1 MEEEW
6 YDLPDGSQVSIPN
19 NASREDLTSLFRQLS
34 EEFPDTIGVAWDS
47 YGDKEEEEGNL
58 FGALYQAVE
67 NIPRGIASV
76 PLLATQGIAGVLTPH
91 TDTALE
97 KSLRKGR
104 DWLYSG
110 IDPKYRESNIANIG
124 MGLGQLVPII
134 AAARLLGPSS
144 AAMLGPA
151 ALRKFA
157 GPALR
162 RLTPAAERGI
172 LASAQQITAGS
183 MVSVPMMMGDAAT
196 RLSDYEERTG
206 QDVSALKELAAFGAA
221 VPVGVLE
228 TLPIVGF
235 GKLPGFASKAAK
247 SKAALAGVGLA
258 EASTAAAFTM
268 GATTEAVQEA
278 TSELLQT
285 SVARALYDDEAYE
298 RLGERVFD
306 AGIVGGG
313 AGGIAAVLMNLYNR
327 DKGARALGNN
337 HQSADAIER
346 DQARRGGRQQPASD
360 SELEVRQEVTPR
372 GFGLANPE
380 LTQEEYN
387 DEYNKR
393 YETHLEQLKAQE
405 AVLAKDLDDEV
416 PSRTALNPDG
426 KPEFQ
431 IDVDF
436 KTRTLEDNTVVPDV
450 TEGETIT
457 VFDTQGNKV
466 TVQVTAVSPIGGVRV
481 LTPEGQDVLLDPDN
495 NLVLDDVNNPQYV
508 IKDVSFRGKKLS
520 EFTKDELQNDV
531 LPKLEQQLAEISMSR
546 IALNKKGRTQEIRQD
561 INAVNRSL
569 GRTDEVGYQART
581 PEELQEEA
589 RIRVE
594 EDRNRDI
601 ESFNEFQLSRNEVEL
616 ETGLPFTDLD
626 SVGDVSIEELAKL
639 AQEGRITPDEF
650 EKIIQADRI
659 SKTGGLDRNEFQ
671 EFVERTVPRNNT
683 YDARA
688 VASAILVADPVFTK
702 GAKNSEDVFGEGTV
716 EQQMDKALELLLPLL
731 SPETAT
737 LLQTQQRLSPEQ
749 VNEVIAEARSATNKG
764 RKGNLFRLK
773 DAYNTLFGFRGGVD
787 LYDRVQRTYKD
798 KGVEWTENRQGEID
812 FKFVDE
818 REAEVV
824 KLIRGQ
830 TAEQI
835 WNNKTGFQ
843 KAVEKLLKKKNI
855 TLPTSSVLGSGKGL
869 NSEAFTSIVR
879 RVTGK
884 SSLKDL
890 AQPGQR
896 KALLGHLANL
906 PTFTSPTELLD
917 LSPRIYNS
925 GDTQAIVTALN
936 AKPGQDINELGVA
949 TISEQGIQDG
959 LALEQGLRHLIQGG
973 YVNKKNNKFFL
984 EPNNRAHA
992 RTPQDEM
999 RDEYRRE
1006 LEEKTKAEEIRNQTL
1021 QKKINQVSST
1031 LGNIMVASGLS
1042 PAGVELQLS
1051 ADMDPVYEGLVNE
1064 DTGII
1069 KNPEFMERSF
1079 AALDGPNA
1087 KIFVNLSVM
1096 DPDGT
1101 RPIQEI
1107 IQDFRKEIWR
1117 AYEDYQYFFEPE
1129 IRAVDGRTKEDVVP
1143 QQIWE
1148 QYSADP
1154 YVEINFLEFADQLSP
1169 EGTKGD
1175 VMADARAMYMEAL
1188 SKGLISPK
1196 KSAGQIGSLQK
1207 RLGRFLEGAILGS
1220 RETGLQDVLSIYGQ
1234 FVSGEIGRRG
1244 PGVSVLNPEG
1254 PLRNLVIKDYVDPKH
1269 FAALEQ
1275 AIANDDTEAQQKIL
1289 DQIANEE
1296 RADQNLADVPDRSPI
1311 ETLTNRLMAQQEHES
1326 TKPGTVP
1333 SLGINASDNAIEAY
1347 FAVKRGDKPYKM
1359 PAPIK
1364 HKYRRKVK
1372 WTPTKEL
1379 NDLVEQYGDESSKPL
1394 NDERLTGEVLIEL
1407 RMGELREEV
1416 FGETAEGQ
1424 PITWDDLTPKQQ
1436 FQKTREVYNDY
1447 AISWS
1452 EPFKALFDKNKRTAL
1467 RQHLRRR
1474 IADAA
1479 YPVELQEQMLGRATD
1494 GLRRLADQSA
1504 VGAVRQR
1511 DNGMSVEYNM
1521 SMVGGVQW
1529 VGDILNGY
1537 HDFVA
1542 YGDEQ
1547 MTLMQMYGLLETAHD
1562 RKFATHYVA
1571 ARRKIDQ
1578 DRKQQQAEIA
1588 YEQAVAKV
1596 VAEGRQAGLTE
1607 KQIKKQVA
1615 RDDNVRFFKR
1625 NKKSRIY
1632 YDKELSPEQQLAKA
1646 KEMVNQIE
1654 EQAPHVVEFFE
1665 EFQKHNLRTVLPWLS
1680 STQSITPEMYE
1691 YLEDMAYAPL
1701 YKNIG
1706 MIAAYPMGSDGT
1718 GSRSKVKK
1726 KLEFGQMKEADGYLF
1741 DHALD
1746 SFADLDRVD
1755 IIESVAYSQLA
1766 MIRDGLSNIAARRVV
1781 DTALQL
1787 EELGLGKQ
1795 AYRTNEAGPD
1805 TLRVMVDGK
1814 QQFWRMADPEMA
1826 NATMLLG
1833 FSPAQG
1839 FVASMFEAGKISAGM
1854 LRFGIVNFPVFIH
1867 RNFIKDGD
1875 SLYITMGGQKVSLLP
1890 VLRQIEKATESGLL
1904 ARARMNGLVSGGGG
1918 AFFNV
1923 SDLISGTGTLEATM
1937 NKLGIG
1943 GGPGARRARESRQ
1956 QERYDKV
1963 LQSLERGKIEFDS
1976 VADYAAFMSV
1986 AYRNLRELGEVTA
1999 RMSAM
2004 DLTLGRTGNLAQARL
2019 DGVEVMN
2026 YGRRGADPALNAIM
2040 AMVPFMSGGITGLDN
2055 FYRSHIGAPD
2065 SLGAHLVDPNMT
2077 DEAASKIRTQT
2088 WIRGMHLMGALL
2100 IYYMMM
2106 RDEEAYKRA
2115 GEVEKMNNFIIPV
2128 GDKYFK
2134 MPISFT
2140 TGMFYKAIP
2149 ESILR
2154 SMDEEDY
2161 GWEEVGAE
2169 VKDQIGRNL
2178 DFHIMPQALRPI
2190 YGAIRNHND
2199 FTNEAIVP
2207 SFMED
2212 LPPELQRTEYT
2223 SNVAT
2228 GLAKVFGV
2236 IPGPN
2241 PLSSP
2246 QKMEYLIRQYTGYAG
2261 LYSMMVGDR
2270 IIREATGQNIVGTR
2284 YDWGPS
2290 SLLNGQGIEN
2300 FPVLGDVI
2308 GDWREGN
2315 ASTEKFYELKDEM
2328 DIYVRVVNKLQ
2339 SENRV
2344 EDLRKFQE
2352 DNAGLRKYRT
2362 KVRAYESYM
2371 KRWRERRDM
2380 VLMSDRFTDE
2390 QKRKILYDMIEEKDR
2405 ALDGVITQPGERP
2418 LLGVSQVRAALA
2430 EVG

>member
-19 NASREDLTSLFRQLS
+19 NASREDLTALFRQLS

-258 EASTAAAFTM
+258 ETSTAAAFTM

-337 HQSADAIER
+337 HQSADAIKR

-416 PSRTALNPDG
+416 PSRTALFPDG
-426 KPEFQ
+426 KPQFQ
-431 IDVDF
+431 IDVGF

-457 VFDTQGNKV
+457 VFDTAGNKV
-466 TVQVTAVSPIGGVRV
+466 TVQVAAVSPSGGVRV
-481 LTPEGQDVLLDPDN
+481 LTPEGQEVLLESSND
-495 NLVLDDVNNPQYV
+495 LVLDDVNNPQYV
-508 IKDVSFRGKKLS
+508 IKHVFQGKLLS

-531 LPKLEQQLAEISMSR
+531 LPQLEERLAVVSQSKAGNKAR
-546 IALNKKGRTQEIRQD
+546 LALEIRQD
-561 INAVNRSL
+561 INAVNLSL

-702 GAKNSEDVFGEGTV
+702 GVKTSEDLFGKGTV
-716 EQQMDKALELLLPLL
+716 EQQMDKALELLLPRL

-884 SSLKDL
+884 SSLKEL

-936 AKPGQDINELGVA
+936 AKPGQDINQLAVT
-949 TISEQGIQDG
+949 TISEQGIQNIE
-959 LALEQGLRHLIQGG
+959 ALEQGLRHLIQGG
-973 YVNKKNNKFFL
+973 YVNTKNKRFFL

-1064 DTGII
+1064 DTGIV
-1069 KNPEFMERSF
+1069 KNPEFLEQSY

-1087 KIFVNLSVM
+1087 KIFVNLSQI

-1101 RPIQEI
+1101 RPIPEI
-1107 IQDFRKEIWR
+1107 IQDFRKEIFR
-1117 AYEDYQYFFEPE
+1117 AYDEFGYFFEPE
-1129 IRAVDGRTKEDVVP
+1129 LRSMNGQVKEQIVP
-1143 QQIWE
+1143 EQIWAE
-1148 QYSADP
+1148 YSADP
-1154 YVEINFLEFADQLSP
+1154 YEQVNFLEFADKLAP
-1169 EGTKGD
+1169 DAGKGD
-1175 VMADARAMYMEAL
+1175 VMADARAMFMEAL
-1188 SKGLISPK
+1188 SKGLLPK
-1196 KSAGQIGSLQK
+1196 QQTAGQVGSLKQRIGK
-1207 RLGRFLEGAILGS
+1207 FLEGAILGS

-1254 PLRNLVIKDYVDPKH
+1254 PLRNLRIKDYVDPKH

-1311 ETLTNRLMAQQEHES
+1311 ETLTNRIMAQEEHES

-1416 FGETAEGQ
+1416 FGETAEGE

-1504 VGAVRQR
+1504 IGAVRQR

-1547 MTLMQMYGLLETAHD
+1547 MTLMQMNGLLETAHD

-1571 ARRKIDQ
+1571 AERYIAQERKLAEA
-1578 DRKQQQAEIA
+1578 QAME
-1588 YEQAVAKV
+1588 EKAVAKITR
-1596 VAEGRQAGLTE
+1596 EGREAGLTD
-1607 KQIKKQVA
+1607 KQIKELIKNDENA
-1615 RDDNVRFFKR
+1615 RFGKK
-1625 NKKSRIY
+1625 NKKLRDY
-1632 YDKELSPEQQLAKA
+1632 YDKTLSPEEQLAKA
-1646 KEMVNQIE
+1646 QEMVQQIK

-1665 EFQKHNLRTVLPWLS
+1665 QFQKHNLRTVLPWML
-1680 STQSITPEMYE
+1680 STQMITPEIYE
-1691 YLEDMAYAPL
+1691 YLQDVAYMPL

-1718 GSRSKVKK
+1718 GSRSKIKK

-1741 DHALD
+1741 DHAID

-1963 LQSLERGKIEFDS
+1963 LKSLERGKIEFDS

-1999 RMSAM
+1999 RMSAF

-2077 DEAASKIRTQT
+2077 DEAASKIKTQT

-2154 SMDEEDY
+2154 SLDEEDY
-2161 GWEEVGAE
+2161 GWEDVGAE
-2169 VKDQIGRNL
+2169 VIDQTKRNL
-2178 DFHIMPQALRPI
+2178 DFHIMPQALRPM
-2190 YGAIRNHND
+2190 YNAIRNHND

-2430 EVG
+2430 EAG

>member
-19 NASREDLTSLFRQLS
+19 NASREELTALFRQLS

-104 DWLYSG
+104 DWLYGG

-124 MGLGQLVPII
+124 MGLGQLIPII

-172 LASAQQITAGS
+172 LESARQVTAGS

-196 RLSDYEERTG
+196 RISDYEERTG

-221 VPVGVLE
+221 TPIGVLE
-228 TLPIVGF
+228 TLPIVGV
-235 GKLPGFASKAAK
+235 GKLPGFAGRAATR
-247 SKAALAGVGLA
+247 AGLLEGAGLA
-258 EASTAAAFTM
+258 APSTAAAFTM

-327 DKGARALGNN
+327 DKGGRALGNN
-337 HQSADAIER
+337 IQSLNAIER
-346 DQARRGGRQQPASD
+346 DQARRGGRQQPTSD

-405 AVLAKDLDDEV
+405 ALLAKDLDEEV
-416 PSRTALNPDG
+416 PSRTALFPDG
-426 KPEFQ
+426 TPQFQ

-457 VFDTQGNKV
+457 VFDTAGNKV
-466 TVQVTAVSPIGGVRV
+466 TVQVAAVSPTGGVRV
-481 LTPEGQDVLLDPDN
+481 VTPEGQEVLLESSND
-495 NLVLDDVNNPQYV
+495 LVLDDVNNPQYV
-508 IKDVSFRGKKLS
+508 IKHVFQGKLLS
-520 EFTKDELQNDV
+520 EFNRDELQNTV
-531 LPKLEQQLAEISMSR
+531 LPQLEQRLATVSQSKALNKAR
-546 IALNKKGRTQEIRQD
+546 IALEIRQD
-561 INAVNRSL
+561 INAVNLSI
-569 GRTDEVGYQART
+569 GRADEVGYQART

-601 ESFNEFQLSRNEVEL
+601 ERFNEFQRSRNEVEL

-626 SVGDVSIEELAKL
+626 SVGDVPIEELARL
-639 AQEGRITPDEF
+639 AQEGRITADEF

-659 SKTGGLDRNEFQ
+659 SKAGGLDRNEFQ

-683 YDARA
+683 YDTRS
-688 VASAILVADPVFTK
+688 VASAVLIADPVFTK
-702 GAKNSEDVFGEGTV
+702 GAKTSEDLFGKGTV
-716 EQQMDKALELLLPLL
+716 EQQMDKALELLLPRL

-764 RKGNLFRLK
+764 RKGNLFRVK
-773 DAYNTLFGFRGGVD
+773 NAYNTLFGFRGGAD

-798 KGVEWTENRQGEID
+798 KGVEWTENRQGELELT
-812 FKFVDE
+812 FADE

-835 WNNKTGFQ
+835 WNNKTGFKQ
-843 KAVEKLLKKKNI
+843 AVEKLLKRKNI

-869 NSEAFTSIVR
+869 DSEAFTSIVR

-890 AQPGQR
+890 TQPGQR

-917 LSPRIYNS
+917 LSPRLYNS
-925 GDTQAIVTALN
+925 GDTQSIITALS
-936 AKPGQDINELGVA
+936 AKPGQDINQLAVA
-949 TISEQGIQDG
+949 TISEQGIQNIE
-959 LALEQGLRHLIQGG
+959 ALEQGLRHLIQGG
-973 YVNKKNNKFFL
+973 YVNTKNKRFFV

-1021 QKKINQVSST
+1021 RRKIDQVSST

-1064 DTGII
+1064 ETGII
-1069 KNPEFMERSF
+1069 KNPEFLEQSY

-1087 KIFVNLSVM
+1087 KIFVNLSQI

-1101 RPIQEI
+1101 RAIPEI
-1107 IQDFRKEIWR
+1107 IQDFRKEIFR
-1117 AYEDYQYFFEPE
+1117 AYDEYGYFFEPE
-1129 IRAVDGRTKEDVVP
+1129 LRAMNGQVKEQIVP
-1143 QQIWE
+1143 EQIWAE
-1148 QYSADP
+1148 YSADP
-1154 YVEINFLEFADQLSP
+1154 YEQVNFLEFADKLAP
-1169 EGTKGD
+1169 DAGKGD
-1175 VMADARAMYMEAL
+1175 VLADARAMFMEAL
-1188 SKGLISPK
+1188 SKGLLSK
-1196 KSAGQIGSLQK
+1196 KKTAGQVGSLK
-1207 RLGRFLEGAILGS
+1207 NRIGKFLEGAILGS

-1244 PGVSVLNPEG
+1244 PGTSVLNPDA
-1254 PLRNLVIKDYVDPKH
+1254 PIRNLRIKDYVDPKH
-1269 FAALEQ
+1269 VAALEQ

-1424 PITWDDLTPKQQ
+1424 PRTWDDLTPKEQ
-1436 FQKTREVYNDY
+1436 FEKTREVYNDY

-1467 RQHLRRR
+1467 REHLRRR

-1504 VGAVRQR
+1504 VGAVRFR
-1511 DNGMSVEYNM
+1511 DNAMSIEYNM
-1521 SMVGGVQW
+1521 SMVGGIQW

-1547 MTLMQMYGLLETAHD
+1547 MTLMQMNGLLETAHD

-1571 ARRKIDQ
+1571 AQRYISQERKLAEA
-1578 DRKQQQAEIA
+1578 QAIE
-1588 YEQAVAKV
+1588 EKAVAKITR
-1596 VAEGRQAGLTE
+1596 EGREAGLTE
-1607 KQIKKQVA
+1607 KQIKERIKNDENA
-1615 RDDNVRFFKR
+1615 RFGKK
-1625 NKKSRIY
+1625 NKKLRDY
-1632 YDKELSPEQQLAKA
+1632 YDKTLSPEEQLAKA
-1646 KEMVNQIE
+1646 QEMVQQIE

-1665 EFQKHNLRTVLPWLS
+1665 EFQKHNLRTVLPWLL
-1680 STQSITPEMYE
+1680 STKMITPEIYE
-1691 YLEDMAYAPL
+1691 YLQDMAYAPL

-1718 GSRSKVKK
+1718 GSRSKIKK

-1755 IIESVAYSQLA
+1755 IIESIAYSQLA
-1766 MIRDGLSNIAARRVV
+1766 MIRDGLSNVAAQRVV

-1795 AYRTNEAGPD
+1795 AYRTNKAGPD

-1918 AFFNV
+1918 AFWNV

-1956 QERYDKV
+1956 RARYDKV
-1963 LQSLERGKIEFDS
+1963 IKSLERGKIEFDS
-1976 VADYAAFMSV
+1976 VADYAAFVSV

-1999 RMSAM
+1999 RMSAH

-2055 FYRSHIGAPD
+2055 FYRSHITGAPD
-2065 SLGAHLVDPNMT
+2065 ALGAHLVDPNMT

-2154 SMDEEDY
+2154 SLDEEDY
-2161 GWEEVGAE
+2161 GWEDVGAE
-2169 VKDQIGRNL
+2169 VIDQTKRNL

-2190 YGAIRNHND
+2190 YNAIRNHND

-2236 IPGPN
+2236 IPGPH

-2300 FPVLGDVI
+2300 FPILGDVI

-2339 SENRV
+2339 SENRLDEV
-2344 EDLRKFQE
+2344 RKFQE
-2352 DNAGLRKYRT
+2352 DNAGLRTYRS

-2371 KRWRERRDM
+2371 KRWRERRDRL
-2380 VLMSDRFTDE
+2380 LMSDRFTDE
-2390 QKRKILYDMIEEKDR
+2390 QKRKMLYDMIEEKDR
-2405 ALDGVITQPGERP
+2405 ALDGIIAQPGERP

-2430 EVG
+2430 EAG